1 MSKKNRSEKGKEKP
15 SLRQRLRYWFD
26 NRMSNG
32 SLGLIRLLLAATIIV
47 ILIIA
52 VLILALGFSEDGDVG
67 GVFWETMS
75 TVINAWMPS
84 YEDGS
89 IGYIILMAVAAISG
103 LLVTSV
109 LIGIFSSAIEEKIT
123 SLKNGNSAIIEED
136 HIVLLGYVD
145 GEYMLIQ
152 QLVNASEDDRRCVVI
167 AGDAERSEMEESIR
181 DNVEIPKK
189 VRLVCRNID
198 IYDPA
203 SLRKCCLERAQA
215 VIINPMNDID
225 TVKAILAVSSVL
237 GDDAGK
243 VRVYSVVSGSRYL
256 LPDSFVKEHNVTQLL
271 ANRILSKVIAHS
283 CTQPG
288 ISPTLM
294 EFLDYDGCNLYGID
308 LKEAEGLTFEDA
320 SLRLS
325 GGVLLGFCSNDSYEI
340 NPAPGSIIG
349 QGEKLLVFTCD
360 PGALTLAEEA
370 DVMLRLSD
378 KAPAEKT
385 QEDILILG
393 VNEEITTVLQE
404 LPLNTGK
411 VRIAGANDEYKALIE
426 ECVKS
431 LQEGEH
437 RNMSVEMV
445 CGTVP
450 DHLETLAEI
459 IQGAGHVVLLNDH
472 EKNDDE
478 ADTENIMRLLNL
490 KTIRREKE
498 LSFSITA
505 ELRRELSQRLADT
518 GDNTDFVVASNM
530 VSLFLSQL
538 ADSPDL
544 ESVFREFL
552 SSNGNEI
559 YLKSAEELCLAREIN
574 VREARKAAL
583 RKGCVLL
590 GVMHEENGVKT
601 PLFDP
606 PLDSLLK
613 LDDEDRLIV
622 ISED

>member
-1 MSKKNRSEKGKEKP
+1 MNNRNRNEKP
-15 SLRQRLRYWFD
+15 TLRQRLRYWFD
-26 NRMSNG
+26 NRMANG
-32 SLGLIRLLLAATIIV
+32 SLGLIRILFAATIIV

-52 VLILALGFSEDGDVG
+52 FLILALGFSEDGDVR

-89 IGYIILMAVAAISG
+89 IGYIILMALAAISG

-152 QLVNASEDDRRCVVI
+152 QLVNASADDRRCVVI
-167 AGDAERSEMEESIR
+167 AGSAERSEMEESIR
-181 DNVEIPKK
+181 NNVEIPEK

-203 SLRKCCLERAQA
+203 SLKKCCIERAQA

-225 TVKAILAVSSVL
+225 TVKAILAVSRVL
-237 GDDAGK
+237 RGDAGK
-243 VRVYSVVSGSRYL
+243 VRVYSVVSESKYL
-256 LPDSFVKEHNVTQLL
+256 LPDSFVKENNCTQLL

-308 LKEAEGLTFEDA
+308 LPEAEGLTFEDA

-325 GGVLLGFCSNDSYEI
+325 GGVLLGFCSNGLYRV
-340 NPAPGSIIG
+340 NPALETIIG
-349 QGEKLLVFTCD
+349 HGDKLLVFTGD
-360 PGALTLAEEA
+360 PEALTLAEEA
-370 DVMLRLSD
+370 DVVLRLSD
-378 KAPAEKT
+378 KVPAEKT

-404 LPLNTGK
+404 LPSNTGK
-411 VRIAGANDEYKALIE
+411 VRIAGANDEYKPLIE
-426 ECVKS
+426 ECVRL
-431 LQEGEH
+431 LQNGEH
-437 RNMSVEMV
+437 RNMSVEMI

-450 DHLETLAEI
+450 DNPETLAEMI
-459 IQGAGHVVLLNDH
+459 HGAGHVVLLNDH
-472 EKNDDE
+472 EKDEDE

-490 KTIRREKE
+490 KTIRREKA

-544 ESVFREFL
+544 ESVFRELL
-552 SSNGNEI
+552 SSDGNEI
-559 YLKSAEELCLAREIN
+559 YLKSADDLCFAGKIT

-590 GVMHEENGVKT
+590 GIMHEENGVKS

-606 PLDSLLK
+606 PLERVIS
-613 LDDEDRLIV
+613 LDDNDRLIV
-622 ISED
+622 ISKD